1 MNKVPKTLASN
12 SIYKN
17 RYVEVKVD
25 KVEFEGK
32 QWEQVYFTKPNKDAV
47 LVLPLENDGIN
58 LIQIYRYPTQQF
70 LWQLP
75 AGGIEPGNSE
85 LDTAKAELKEEAGL
99 TADKFT
105 KIGSVIAEPGMSPQE
120 AFIYVAEGLH
130 RGEQHLSDTEIGMKL
145 KFFTFKEV
153 KEMIKNHEIKCGFT
167 LSALMVLKNN
177 YLDY

>member
-1 MNKVPKTLASN
+1 MDKVPKAISSK

-17 RYVEVKVD
+17 PYSEVKVD
-25 KVEFEGK
+25 TVEFNGR
-32 QWEQVYFTKPNKDAV
+32 QWEQAYFTKPNKDAV
-47 LVLPLENDGIN
+47 LILPIENGGIY
-58 LIQIYRYPTQQF
+58 LLYQYRYPSQQF

-75 AGGIEPGNSE
+75 AGQIDLGKSEIE
-85 LDTAKAELKEEAGL
+85 TAKAELAEEAGM
-99 TADKFT
+99 TADKLI

-120 AFIYVAEGLH
+120 AFIYVAEGL
-130 RGEQHLSDTEIGMKL
+130 RKGDQHFSQGEIGMKL
-145 KFFTFKEV
+145 NYFSFKEI